1 LEHVARPPKA
11 DSGGVAR
18 DSVGWRLNDL
28 MERAGLDGAQLS
40 AALAKEEKVNLSEQA
55 ISNIRTNTTEMPR
68 PATLAAL
75 ASVFQRRDLAWA
87 DVHYLRSG
95 KGGPADDA
103 DDPAVLYSDDFINQI
118 AHRYNLLHAAG
129 APAEELQPMHDMLMN
144 AWRARLQPALGNRP
158 KELEAAVY
166 ATVEEL
172 LEPSRRQESP
182 AARQRRPR
190 KGRL

>member
-1 LEHVARPPKA
+1 VARPPKA

>member
-1 LEHVARPPKA
+1 MARPPKA

-118 AHRYNLLHAAG
+118 AHRYNLLHAA
-129 APAEELQPMHDMLMN
+129 
-144 AWRARLQPALGNRP
+144 
-158 KELEAAVY
+158 
-166 ATVEEL
+166 
-172 LEPSRRQESP
+172 
-182 AARQRRPR
+182 
-190 KGRL
+190 